1 MTKFDLSSN
10 SGADALSVRATRET
24 DVIDRFVGEQ
34 IRLYRSMVGI
44 SQQKLAE
51 CLGVTFQQLQK
62 YERGDNRIG
71 AGRLLMVA
79 NALGV
84 PISFLLDQDALS
96 HKERGTPVLT
106 SDSRELSR
114 EGYSIAR
121 AFSQIVDP
129 AVRRSISTLVH
140 SLGPH
145 PGTKED

>member
-1 MTKFDLSSN
+1 MTKSNMGSN
-10 SGADALSVRATRET
+10 SGPDALSARATRET
-24 DVIDRFVGEQ
+24 NVVDRFVGER
-34 IRLYRSMVGI
+34 IRLYRSMLGM

-96 HKERGTPVLT
+96 QMERGAPSLA
-106 SDSRELSR
+106 SDSPELSR

-121 AFSQIVDP
+121 AFSQIADP
-129 AVRRSISTLVH
+129 TVRRSISTLVH
-140 SLGPH
+140 SLGSH